1 MLRVKKTWQR
11 FMALREG
18 TPCAKRTQLLR
29 ARVSDP
35 HRLTRLFSTESEYER
50 KLRHVGRP
58 FLGISTEK
66 NVENASTVETH
77 PNFAGVL
84 PWHHVACQK
93 NMAAFHGFARGNTY
107 FRHLTPDRHLMFVL

>member
-1 MLRVKKTWQR
+1 M
-11 FMALREG
+11 
-18 TPCAKRTQLLR
+18 RT
-29 ARVSDP
+29 RVSDP
-35 HRLTRLFSTESEYER
+35 HRLARLFSTESEYER

-107 FRHLTPDRHLMFVL
+107 FRHVTPDRHLRFVL